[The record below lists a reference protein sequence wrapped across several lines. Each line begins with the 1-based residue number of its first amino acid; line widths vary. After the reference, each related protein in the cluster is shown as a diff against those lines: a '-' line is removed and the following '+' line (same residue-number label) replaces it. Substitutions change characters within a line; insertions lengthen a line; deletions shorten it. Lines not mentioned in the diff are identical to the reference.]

1 MNSITIVK
9 GYKVTG
15 LVILLG
21 LSVLLIG
28 CGGGVSAEEIQAV
41 KGELL
46 AAQDQMQGLQNEVLT
61 LSLGAASGFG
71 QVSSVADL
79 TSARGVVYG
88 YAETWDEK
96 NGTREWLV
104 NGEWSLD
111 CQVACAK
118 AEPEQ
123 VQFDMA
129 FAMVRPDGKSSHGHT
144 WWGFESRGVEVVPGD
159 KEEALEIKGT
169 ITGSGPISTG
179 GITIKLV
186 KKDVGHFTFF
196 FQLAEGN
203 VLKTEVGGSVLESN
217 GS

>member
-1 MNSITIVK
+1 M
-9 GYKVTG
+9 
-15 LVILLG
+15 
-21 LSVLLIG
+21 IG
-28 CGGGVSAEEIQAV
+28 CGGGVSAAEFQAV
-41 KGELL
+41 KGELQT
-46 AAQDQMQGLQNEVLT
+46 ARTQMQGLQNEILT
-61 LSLGAASGFG
+61 LSQDAPAGFG

-79 TSARGVVYG
+79 TSARGVVYD

-111 CQVACAK
+111 CQVACATAK
-118 AEPEQ
+118 PEQ

-144 WWGFESRGVEVVPGD
+144 WWGFESSGVKVVPGD
-159 KEEALEIKGT
+159 KQEALEIKGT

-179 GITIKLV
+179 GITLKLV
-186 KKDVGHFTFF
+186 KKDVGHFSFF
-196 FQLAEGN
+196 FQLDDGN
-203 VLKTEVGGSVLESN
+203 VLNTEVGGAVLESN